1 MTPGVRVAKEF
12 GFEVPTKVRL
22 DYDGAKNLF
31 RLTRLGNIQVPNVLP
46 ARVKEEPIEIVSDNE
61 MEEEEEEEEDEDE
74 EEEEEEEDEEE
85 EPENVHFYHF
95 EKKVTEALA
104 SVTKPQ
110 VLVCELHNIFQL
122 HVISLSSFVTN
133 HRFVDMT
140 WIMDYSFYE
149 Y

>member
-31 RLTRLGNIQVPNVLP
+31 RLTRLGNIQVPNVFP

-61 MEEEEEEEEDEDE
+61 MEEEEEEEEDEDEDEDE

-133 HRFVDMT
+133 HRFVDM
-140 WIMDYSFYE
+140 DYSL
-149 Y
+149 